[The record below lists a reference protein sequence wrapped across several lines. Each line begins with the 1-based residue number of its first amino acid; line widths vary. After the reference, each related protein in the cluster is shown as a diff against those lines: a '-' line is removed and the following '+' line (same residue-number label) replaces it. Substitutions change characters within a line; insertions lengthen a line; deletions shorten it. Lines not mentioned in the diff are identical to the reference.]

1 MDHSLAGAV
10 MSGDDLIGL
19 NRKLDVLQDQRVS
32 YVQKLAG
39 LDPRK
44 DAKQVVTYLK
54 QIECINTAMLHLS
67 RSQG

>member
-1 MDHSLAGAV
+1 MSEDDMIGISHKLA
-10 MSGDDLIGL
+10 
-19 NRKLDVLQDQRVS
+19 VLQEQRVN

-44 DAKQVVTYLK
+44 DAKRVITYLK
-54 QIECINTAMLHLS
+54 QIECINTAMLYLS